1 MSSNDVAVRGPS
13 SALAIAD
20 GQTGFTDQQV
30 AALRHLGAEEAGEGD
45 LAVFFHQAARTG
57 LDPFAKQIYLI
68 GRNAKAK
75 VWEDSPNGG
84 RRQVER
90 WVTKYTIQTGI
101 DGFRLIADR
110 AARRHRETLGYEE
123 TLWCGDD
130 GKWRETWSGD
140 RPPVAA
146 KVVVLRNSNRFPA
159 IAHFSEYAQTT
170 SQGGLTSMW
179 ARMPAG
185 QLAKCAE
192 ALALRK
198 AFPQDLSGIYTD
210 EEMGQADSRAAE
222 EAARAAAVPPP
233 RAGQRVIDGET
244 APAAPSIPVDQ
255 PDSTG
260 RDCAAWQAT
269 IAALATLD
277 EARKLWR
284 ESGKEVLDRDCDG
297 TPLFRRIEARMVELR
312 DAEQAAAAAA
322 APAADA
328 DDDGPV
334 DVPEGVGEPMD
345 SADGDGTMAA
355 PLEGEVLDAPADSA
369 TPAATVSPDPEDLRR
384 NTPQRRA
391 TLQELTRLF
400 RGGEAMA
407 AACEQVFGLAP
418 DDVATNRL
426 RRWMTELQ
434 REGSGQ

>member
-20 GQTGFTDQQV
+20 GQTGFSPAQV

-45 LAVFFHQAARTG
+45 LAVFFHQATRTG

-68 GRNAKAK
+68 GRREN
-75 VWEDSPNGG
+75 
-84 RRQVER
+84 RRER
-90 WVTKYTIQTGI
+90 GPDGNWRDNWGTKYTIQTGI

-110 AARRHRETLGYEE
+110 AARRHQETLGYED
-123 TLWCGDD
+123 TLWRAKGGQWTDSWD
-130 GKWRETWSGD
+130 ED
-140 RPPVAA
+140 HPPAAA
-146 KVVVLRNSNRFPA
+146 KVVVLRNGNRFPA
-159 IAHFSEYAQTT
+159 VAHFREYAQEK
-170 SQGGLTSMW
+170 SGGGLTSMW

-185 QLAKCAE
+185 QLGKCAE

-210 EEMGQADSRAAE
+210 EEMGQAD
-222 EAARAAAVPPP
+222 ARAEQDAAGVSSQRVTPP

-260 RDCAAWQAT
+260 RDCAAWQAE
-269 IAALATLD
+269 IAALPTLD
-277 EARKLWR
+277 AARKLWVD
-284 ESGKEVLDRDCDG
+284 SGKEVLARDCDG
-297 TPLFRRIEARMVELR
+297 IPLYRRLEARMTELR
-312 DAEQAAAAAA
+312 DAEAAAAAQAAAAA
-322 APAADA
+322 DG

-334 DVPEGVGEPMD
+334 DVPEGVGEPMEP
-345 SADGDGTMAA
+345 ADGDGTMAA
-355 PLEGEVLDAPADSA
+355 PLEGEVLDAPADA
-369 TPAATVSPDPEDLRR
+369 PAAAAEADPEDLRR

-407 AACEQVFGLAP
+407 AACEQHFGLVP

-426 RRWMTELQ
+426 RRWMSDLQ
-434 REGSGQ
+434 REGS